1 MFESIT
7 IGTSALL
14 GHEKGLRTVGNNLA
28 NVNTA
33 GFKSSQLGFTALF
46 DQQAGGG
53 QGAAGSNAGSGGSG
67 SGMAVGGTV
76 VNFQAGQDQS
86 TGNPTDLRINGN
98 GFFVIK
104 RDNEYLYT
112 RAGDFSFNDKGA
124 LVNSAGDAVQAM
136 GEGGTLSDL
145 VLDKQLRSPAKATTT
160 LKFAGVIP
168 SPAAG
173 STAALAD
180 VTVPS
185 ITAVDANGTS
195 HSLSM
200 KIHHN
205 GNSEYALTISEGAT
219 TVGTGTLKFAGAY
232 PVPGFNAVTVDWAPA
247 GLTATSLKFDFASD
261 VMAQPGASTIAF
273 ASQDGYA
280 AGSKSDQTIGS
291 DGLVTIKYSNGQTST
306 GPRLALADFD
316 SVRDLSEAGGSAFRR
331 NADVVAS
338 YGYAGSATFGKLQAG
353 HREGSNVDLA
363 EEFSNLIL
371 MQRGYQAASHV
382 VSTANEMIQQLFEM
396 KR

>member
-1 MFESIT
+1 MFESIS

-33 GFKSSQLGFTALF
+33 GFKSSQLDFSALF
-46 DQQAGGG
+46 DQQAGGRGG
-53 QGAAGSNAGSGGSG
+53 QGAGTGVATGGP
-67 SGMAVGGTV
+67 V
-76 VNFQAGQDQS
+76 VNFQAGLDQS
-86 TGNPTDLRINGN
+86 TGNPSDLKINGN
-98 GFFVIK
+98 GFFVVK

-112 RAGDFSFNDKGA
+112 RAGDFFFNDQGA
-124 LVNSAGDAVQAM
+124 LVNSAGDKVQAM
-136 GEGGTLSDL
+136 ETGGKLADL

-168 SPAAG
+168 APAAG

-180 VTVPS
+180 VTIPS
-185 ITAVDANGTS
+185 ITAIDANGSS
-195 HSLSM
+195 HTLSM
-200 KIHHN
+200 LIHYN
-205 GNSEYALTISEGAT
+205 GNSEYALTISEAGS
-219 TVGTGTLKFAGAY
+219 TVGTGAIRFAGAY
-232 PVPGFNAVTVDWAPA
+232 PVPGFNAVTVAWSAA
-247 GLTATSLKFDFASD
+247 GLAATSLKFDFSSD
-261 VMAQPGASTIAF
+261 VMAQPGSSTIAF

-280 AGSKSDQTIGS
+280 AGAKSDQTIGS
-291 DGLVTIKYSNGQTST
+291 DGQVTVKFSNGQTAP
-306 GPRLALADFD
+306 GPRLALADFA
-316 SVRDLSEAGGSAFRR
+316 SVRDLSEVGGSAFRR
-331 NADVVAS
+331 NATAVAS
-338 YGYAGSATFGKLQAG
+338 YGYAGAGTFGSLQVG

>member
-1 MFESIT
+1 MFESIS

-14 GHEKGLRTVGNNLA
+14 GHEKGLRLVGNNLA

-33 GFKSSQLGFTALF
+33 GFKSSQLGFSALF

-53 QGAAGSNAGSGGSG
+53 QHAGGGAGTGVTTGGP
-67 SGMAVGGTV
+67 MI
-76 VNFQAGQDQS
+76 NFQGGLDQS
-86 TGNPTDLRINGN
+86 TGSPTDLKINGN

-104 RDNEYLYT
+104 RGNEYLYT
-112 RAGDFSFNDKGA
+112 RAGDFSFNDKGV
-124 LVNSAGDAVQAM
+124 LVNSAGDTVQAM
-136 GEGGTLSDL
+136 ETGGKLVDL
-145 VLDKQLRSPAKATTT
+145 ALDKQARSPAKATTT

-168 SPAAG
+168 APAAG
-173 STAALAD
+173 STAVLPD
-180 VTVPS
+180 VTIPS
-185 ITAVDANGTS
+185 ITAIDANGSS
-195 HSLSM
+195 HTLSM
-200 KIHHN
+200 LIHYN
-205 GNSEYALTISEGAT
+205 GNSEYALTISEAGS

-232 PVPGFNAVTVDWAPA
+232 PVAGFNSVTVAWTAS
-247 GLTATSLKFDFASD
+247 GLAATNLKFDFSSD
-261 VMAQPGASTIAF
+261 VMSQPGASTIAF

-280 AGSKSDQTIGS
+280 AGAKSDQTIGT
-291 DGLVTIKYSNGQTST
+291 DGAVTVKFSNGQTAA
-306 GPRLALADFD
+306 GPRLALADFA
-316 SVRDLSEAGGSAFRR
+316 SVRDLSEVGGSAFRR
-331 NADVVAS
+331 NADAVAS
-338 YGYAGSATFGKLQAG
+338 YGYAGVGTYGSLQVG

>member
-1 MFESIT
+1 MFEAIS

-33 GFKSSQLGFTALF
+33 GFKSSQLDFTALF

-53 QGAAGSNAGSGGSG
+53 EHAGGGAGTGVSTGGP
-67 SGMAVGGTV
+67 VI
-76 VNFQAGQDQS
+76 NFQAGLDQS
-86 TGNPTDLRINGN
+86 TGAPTDLKINGN
-98 GFFVIK
+98 GFFVVK
-104 RDNEYLYT
+104 RGNEYLYT
-112 RAGDFSFNDKGA
+112 RAGDFSFNDKGV
-124 LVNSAGDAVQAM
+124 LVNSAGDTVQAM
-136 GEGGTLSDL
+136 EAGGKLVDL
-145 VLDKQLRSPAKATTT
+145 ALDKQARSPAKATTT

-168 SPAAG
+168 APAAG
-173 STAALAD
+173 STATLAD
-180 VTVPS
+180 VTIPS
-185 ITAVDANGTS
+185 ITAIDANGSS
-195 HSLSM
+195 HTLSM
-200 KIHHN
+200 LIHYN
-205 GNSEYALTISEGAT
+205 GSSEYALTISEAGT

-232 PVPGFNAVTVDWAPA
+232 PVPGFNSATVAWTAS
-247 GLTATSLKFDFASD
+247 GLAATNLKFDFSTD
-261 VMAQPGASTIAF
+261 VMSQPGASTIAF

-280 AGSKSDQTIGS
+280 AGAKSDQTIGT
-291 DGLVTIKYSNGQTST
+291 DGAVTIKFSNGQTAA
-306 GPRLALADFD
+306 GPRLALADFASD
-316 SVRDLSEAGGSAFRR
+316 RDLTEVGGSAFRR
-331 NADVVAS
+331 NTDAVAS
-338 YGYAGSATFGKLQAG
+338 YGYAGVGTYGSLQVG

>member
-1 MFESIT
+1 MFESIS
-7 IGTSALL
+7 IGTSSLL

-53 QGAAGSNAGSGGSG
+53 QAGANGGAGGGTGVKVGGS
-67 SGMAVGGTV
+67 V
-76 VNFQAGQDQS
+76 VNFQAGLDQS
-86 TGNPTDLRINGN
+86 TGNPTDLKINGN

-104 RDNEYLYT
+104 RGNEYLYT
-112 RAGDFSFNDKGA
+112 RAGDFSFNDKGV
-124 LVNSAGDAVQAM
+124 LVNGAGDTVQAM
-136 GEGGTLSDL
+136 AEGGKLADL
-145 VLDKQLRSPAKATTT
+145 ELDKQLRSPAKATTT

-168 SPAAG
+168 SPPAG

-180 VTVPS
+180 VTLPS
-185 ITAVDANGTS
+185 ITAVDANGSS
-195 HSLSM
+195 HTLSM
-200 KIHHN
+200 KIHYN
-205 GNSEYALTISEGAT
+205 GSSEYALTVSEGAT

-232 PVPGFNAVTVDWAPA
+232 PVPGFNAVTMNWTPA
-247 GLTATSLKFDFASD
+247 GLAATSLKFDFSSD

-280 AGSKSDQTIGS
+280 AGAKSDQTIGA
-291 DGLVTIKYSNGQTST
+291 DGVVTIKYSNGQTST
-306 GPRLALADFD
+306 GPRLALADFA

-331 NADVVAS
+331 SADAVAS
-338 YGYAGSATFGKLQAG
+338 YGYADTTTFGKLQVG

>member
-33 GFKSSQLGFTALF
+33 GFKSSQLGFSALF

-53 QGAAGSNAGSGGSG
+53 QDAAGGSG
-67 SGMAVGGTV
+67 SGMAVGATV
-76 VNFQAGQDQS
+76 VNFQAGLDQS

-104 RDNEYLYT
+104 RGNEFLYT
-112 RAGDFSFNDKGA
+112 RAGDFYFNDKSV
-124 LVNSAGDAVQAM
+124 LVNSAGDTVQAM
-136 GEGGTLSDL
+136 ESGGTLVDL
-145 VLDKQLRSPAKATTT
+145 ALDQQARSPAKATTT

-180 VTVPS
+180 VSVPS
-185 ITAVDANGTS
+185 ITAVDQNGNS
-195 HSLSM
+195 HTLSM

-219 TVGTGTLKFAGAY
+219 TVGTGTLRFAGAY
-232 PVPGFNAVTVDWAPA
+232 PVPGFNSVTVDWTAA
-247 GLTATSLKFDFASD
+247 GLAATSLKFDFASD

-280 AGSKSDQTIGS
+280 AGSKSDQTIGA
-291 DGLVTIKYSNGQTST
+291 DGVVTVKYSNGQTST
-306 GPRLALADFD
+306 GPRLALADFA

-331 NADVVAS
+331 SAEAVAS

>member
-1 MFESIT
+1 MFESIS

-53 QGAAGSNAGSGGSG
+53 QAGANGGAGGGTG
-67 SGMAVGGTV
+67 VKVGGAV
-76 VNFQAGQDQS
+76 VNFQAGLDQS
-86 TGNPTDLRINGN
+86 TGNPTDLKINGN

-112 RAGDFSFNDKGA
+112 RAGDFSFNDKGV
-124 LVNSAGDAVQAM
+124 LVNGAGDTVQAM
-136 GEGGTLSDL
+136 GDGGALVDL
-145 VLDKQLRSPAKATTT
+145 ALDKQLRSPAKATTT

-168 SPAAG
+168 SPPAG
-173 STAALAD
+173 STAALPD

-185 ITAVDANGTS
+185 ITAVDANGNS
-195 HSLSM
+195 HTLSL

-205 GNSEYALTISEGAT
+205 GNSEYALTVSEGAT
-219 TVGTGTLKFAGAY
+219 TVGAGTLKFAGAY
-232 PVPGFNAVTVDWAPA
+232 PIPGFNTLTLDWTPS
-247 GLTATSLKFDFASD
+247 GLSATSLKFDFSSD

-291 DGLVTIKYSNGQTST
+291 DGVVTVKYSNGQTST
-306 GPRLALADFD
+306 GPRLALADFA

-331 NADVVAS
+331 SADAVAS
-338 YGYAGSATFGKLQAG
+338 YGYAGSTTFGKLQVG